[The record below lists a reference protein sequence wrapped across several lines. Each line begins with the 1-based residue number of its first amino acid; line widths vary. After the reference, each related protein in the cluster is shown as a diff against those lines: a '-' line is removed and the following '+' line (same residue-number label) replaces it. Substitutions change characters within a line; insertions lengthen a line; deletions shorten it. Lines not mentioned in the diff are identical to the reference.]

1 MMTSPRNPSMS
12 GKSEPKPEIKVVVE
26 SRDTASKVILIS
38 LVIKRQGVLLA
49 LLTTDAGES
58 ILNPVSGNSG
68 NCGDGV
74 DNDNGGQAD
83 HDDPDCYN
91 NPELWEGYDENR
103 TEANRDN
110 DPPSGR

>member
-12 GKSEPKPEIKVVVE
+12 GKSEPKAEIKVVVE

-38 LVIKRQGVLLA
+38 LVIVLSGVLLA

-58 ILNPVSGNSG
+58 ILNPVSDNSG

-91 NPELWEGYDENR
+91 NPEPVSYTHLRAHETR
-103 TEANRDN
+103 
-110 DPPSGR
+110 

>member
-12 GKSEPKPEIKVVVE
+12 AESQPKPEMKVVVE

-38 LVIKRQGVLLA
+38 LVIVLSGVLLA

-110 DPPSGR
+110 DPPGGR